1 MFSLAKG
8 GELKS
13 AATNSTDSIRPHSAQ
28 TSSRSDFGSNKW
40 KVVNGWGPEYPSIIF
55 PFWLT
60 RYAYLDA
67 WMIDLD
73 SGKMQEEPCKLVMAK
88 TMMITQLQSPWQL
101 LKLQICAQHQPDM
114 VQWISLKSIFLV
126 LCTQTL
132 TWQQQ
137 SGCTSVFNHMQ
148 KGFKDIRQNPTHY
161 PSHCALIPI
170 PRVVFVEGFL
180 VNALQCK
187 KVNAIYVFTN
197 SDLRN
202 VIYS

>member
-1 MFSLAKG
+1 
-8 GELKS
+8 
-13 AATNSTDSIRPHSAQ
+13 
-28 TSSRSDFGSNKW
+28 
-40 KVVNGWGPEYPSIIF
+40 
-55 PFWLT
+55 
-60 RYAYLDA
+60 
-67 WMIDLD
+67 
-73 SGKMQEEPCKLVMAK
+73 
-88 TMMITQLQSPWQL
+88 
-101 LKLQICAQHQPDM
+101 
-114 VQWISLKSIFLV
+114 
-126 LCTQTL
+126 
-132 TWQQQ
+132 
-137 SGCTSVFNHMQ
+137 MQ

>member
-13 AATNSTDSIRPHSAQ
+13 AANNWTDLIRPHSAQ
-28 TSSRSDFGSNKW
+28 TSSTSDIGSNKW

-60 RYAYLDA
+60 RYAYLLDA

-73 SGKMQEEPCKLVMAK
+73 SGKMQEEPGKSVMAK

-114 VQWISLKSIFLV
+114 VEWISLKSIIFCIVRTDIDSTATEWMHQCLQSHAKRIQGHETEPYPWSIA
-126 LCTQTL
+126 LCI
-132 TWQQQ
+132 
-137 SGCTSVFNHMQ
+137 
-148 KGFKDIRQNPTHY
+148 DP
-161 PSHCALIPI
+161 
-170 PRVVFVEGFL
+170 
-180 VNALQCK
+180 
-187 KVNAIYVFTN
+187 N
-197 SDLRN
+197 SKSCSCWR
-202 VIYS
+202 IFG